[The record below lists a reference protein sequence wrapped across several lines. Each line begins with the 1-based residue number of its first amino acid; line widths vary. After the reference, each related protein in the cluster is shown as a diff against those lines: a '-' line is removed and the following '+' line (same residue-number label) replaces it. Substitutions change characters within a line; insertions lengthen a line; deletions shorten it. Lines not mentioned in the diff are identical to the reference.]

1 MGSLAPTN
9 YQHVVVRGPPYE
21 RGLSHGQ
28 QARAKIL
35 ASLEHYSQPGKLLPW
50 YVPSHSDATLMLRL
64 YVYGEDQLDVCR
76 RIIREVYIPGVEKFF
91 PEALPEMQ
99 GIADGAGVDLDK
111 IVLLNAR
118 YDLAR
123 VRGAGIR
130 RCPVNEANESS
141 FPLSAVDPV
150 HKGNGNINGK
160 SNGIS
165 HPVDINDPSSLDHDL
180 QECTAAGILADA
192 TADGSVLLAQN
203 WDMSASVYTNDTALL
218 LEVHPHPD
226 EGVPAMF
233 LVTEAGQL
241 GRSGINAAGLAVCA
255 CSLMSTEDYFPLAVE
270 DDDDNDNDNVKTSG
284 DGGGGGGD
292 DAGDGDGGT
301 GYADKSAASSL
312 SRSGRPW
319 AVHQQP
325 LLPMTL
331 MRRQFLHNTNF
342 SNGLINIRNA
352 PRHVSNRLV
361 VGTADNFV
369 LNMEVTPSSVHLAY
383 PYAAS
388 SSSSS
393 SGTSTPAGDVP
404 YVVGANH
411 FANPAFHASGWADRN
426 PGGSTWFR
434 DVRVAWGLR
443 RGMGAGGGSKMAM
456 MERGKVAS
464 EDGAKSGLLTG
475 KDVTNAFCDHLSA
488 PSSVCQH
495 MEDCT
500 VRGVPDYPYRGRQIT
515 LAHVRYD
522 LTRRTA
528 TVCKGPPCMGIFGE
542 FSIPAVADC

>member
-1 MGSLAPTN
+1 MGSLALPTN

-28 QARAKIL
+28 QAREKIL

-50 YVPSHSDATLMLRL
+50 DMC
-64 YVYGEDQLDVCR
+64 Q
-76 RIIREVYIPGVEKFF
+76 RIIHK
-91 PEALPEMQ
+91 
-99 GIADGAGVDLDK
+99 GIADGAGVDLEK

-130 RCPVNEANESS
+130 ACPSDSVEEASSIPSQPEIAAPIASAIAVESLTQGIMPNANGYTNGRS
-141 FPLSAVDPV
+141 TNGTTTTQLVDDQ
-150 HKGNGNINGK
+150 
-160 SNGIS
+160 SS
-165 HPVDINDPSSLDHDL
+165 HDPSL
-180 QECTAAGILADA
+180 QECTAAGILAEA
-192 TADGSVLLAQN
+192 TTSGSVLLAQN

-218 LEVHPHPD
+218 LEVHPDPS
-226 EGVPAMF
+226 EGIPAMF

-255 CSLMSTEDYFPLAVE
+255 CSLMSTEDYFPLLVNE
-270 DDDDNDNDNVKTSG
+270 EK
-284 DGGGGGGD
+284 
-292 DAGDGDGGT
+292 
-301 GYADKSAASSL
+301 
-312 SRSGRPW
+312 
-319 AVHQQP
+319 QQQQKQKQKQKQAP

-331 MRRQFLHNTNF
+331 MRRQFLHNINF

-369 LNMEVTPSSVHLAY
+369 LNMEVTPSAVHLAY
-383 PYAAS
+383 PYATS
-388 SSSSS
+388 S
-393 SGTSTPAGDVP
+393 TYTP
-404 YVVGANH
+404 
-411 FANPAFHASGWADRN
+411 
-426 PGGSTWFR
+426 
-434 DVRVAWGLR
+434 GLR
-443 RGMGAGGGSKMAM
+443 RPAGVKGTGGG
-456 MERGKVAS
+456 
-464 EDGAKSGLLTG
+464 LTPE
-475 KDVTNAFCDHLSA
+475 DVTQAFCDHLSA

-528 TVCKGPPCMGIFGE
+528 TVCKGPPCMGVFQE
-542 FSIPAVADC
+542 FAIPPVANC

>member
-1 MGSLAPTN
+1 MGSLALPTN

-28 QARAKIL
+28 QAREKIL

-50 YVPSHSDATLMLRL
+50 DMC
-64 YVYGEDQLDVCR
+64 Q
-76 RIIREVYIPGVEKFF
+76 RIIHEVYIPGVEKFF

-99 GIADGAGVDLDK
+99 GIADGAGVDLEK

-130 RCPVNEANESS
+130 ACPSDSVEEASSIPSQPEIAAPIASAIAVESLTQGIMPNANGYTNGRSTNGTTTTQLVDDESS
-141 FPLSAVDPV
+141 HDPA
-150 HKGNGNINGK
+150 
-160 SNGIS
+160 
-165 HPVDINDPSSLDHDL
+165 L
-180 QECTAAGILADA
+180 QECTAAGILAEA
-192 TADGSVLLAQN
+192 TTSGSVLLVQN

-218 LEVHPHPD
+218 LEVHPDPS
-226 EGVPAMF
+226 EGIPAMF

-255 CSLMSTEDYFPLAVE
+255 CSLMSTEDYFPLLVNE
-270 DDDDNDNDNVKTSG
+270 EK
-284 DGGGGGGD
+284 
-292 DAGDGDGGT
+292 
-301 GYADKSAASSL
+301 
-312 SRSGRPW
+312 
-319 AVHQQP
+319 QQQQQQKQKQKQAP

-331 MRRQFLHNTNF
+331 MRRQFLHNINF

-369 LNMEVTPSSVHLAY
+369 LNMEVTPSAVHLAY
-383 PYAAS
+383 PYATS
-388 SSSSS
+388 S
-393 SGTSTPAGDVP
+393 TYTPVGHYP
-404 YVVGANH
+404 FVVGANH
-411 FANPAFHASGWADRN
+411 FVNPAFHASGWADRN

-434 DVRVAWGLR
+434 DVRVAQGLR
-443 RGMGAGGGSKMAM
+443 RPAGVKGAVA
-456 MERGKVAS
+456 RKVNTA
-464 EDGAKSGLLTG
+464 EGDGDAGGLLTPE
-475 KDVTNAFCDHLSA
+475 DVTQAFCDHLSA

-528 TVCKGPPCMGIFGE
+528 TVCKGPPCMGVFQE
-542 FSIPAVADC
+542 FAIPPVANC

>member
-1 MGSLAPTN
+1 MGSLALPTN

-28 QARAKIL
+28 QAREKIL

-50 YVPSHSDATLMLRL
+50 DMC
-64 YVYGEDQLDVCR
+64 Q
-76 RIIREVYIPGVEKFF
+76 RIIHEVYIPGVEKFF

-99 GIADGAGVDLDK
+99 GIADGAGVDLEK

-130 RCPVNEANESS
+130 ACPSDSVEEASSIPSQPEIAAPIASAMAVESLTQGIM
-141 FPLSAVDPV
+141 PNANGYTNGRSANGTTTTHLVDDEP
-150 HKGNGNINGK
+150 
-160 SNGIS
+160 S
-165 HPVDINDPSSLDHDL
+165 HDPSL
-180 QECTAAGILADA
+180 QECTAAGILAEA
-192 TADGSVLLAQN
+192 TTSGSVLLAQN

-218 LEVHPHPD
+218 LEVHPDPD
-226 EGVPAMF
+226 EGIPAMF

-255 CSLMSTEDYFPLAVE
+255 CSLMSTEDYFPLLVNE
-270 DDDDNDNDNVKTSG
+270 EK
-284 DGGGGGGD
+284 
-292 DAGDGDGGT
+292 
-301 GYADKSAASSL
+301 
-312 SRSGRPW
+312 
-319 AVHQQP
+319 QQQQKQKQKQKQAP

-331 MRRQFLHNTNF
+331 MRRQFLHNINF

-369 LNMEVTPSSVHLAY
+369 LNMEVTPSAVHLAY
-383 PYAAS
+383 PYATS
-388 SSSSS
+388 S
-393 SGTSTPAGDVP
+393 TYTPVGDYP
-404 YVVGANH
+404 FVVGANH
-411 FANPAFHASGWADRN
+411 FVNPAFHASGWADRN

-434 DVRVAWGLR
+434 DVRVAQGLR
-443 RGMGAGGGSKMAM
+443 RPAGVKGTGGG
-456 MERGKVAS
+456 
-464 EDGAKSGLLTG
+464 LTPE
-475 KDVTNAFCDHLSA
+475 DVTQAFCDHLSA

-528 TVCKGPPCMGIFGE
+528 TVCKGPPCMGVFQE
-542 FSIPAVADC
+542 FAIPPVANC